1 MASCQD
7 FINSLYEYASDELPQ
22 DTREALTEHLSTCP
36 TCRGEL
42 RQYELVIQLAQ
53 KLSGISPPH
62 HLLSRF
68 RAAVQSTELPPP
80 EG

>member
-7 FINSLYEYASDELPQ
+7 FLDSLYEYASDELPR
-22 DTREALTEHLSTCP
+22 DKREPLTGHLSTCP
-36 TCRGEL
+36 ACQGEL

-62 HLLSRF
+62 HLLRRF
-68 RAAVQSTELPPP
+68 RAAVKSTEPPP